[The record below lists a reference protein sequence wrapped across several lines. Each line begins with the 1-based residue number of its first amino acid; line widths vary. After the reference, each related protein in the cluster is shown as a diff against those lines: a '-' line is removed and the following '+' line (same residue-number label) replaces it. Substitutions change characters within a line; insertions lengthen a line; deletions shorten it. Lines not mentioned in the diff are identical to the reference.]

1 MLVYDRGKMDFLLYV
16 QFSIKD
22 QKIDIIMYYR
32 DHFEEIELTKA
43 NRDLMNEVV
52 NILMHYL
59 WKGL

>member
-1 MLVYDRGKMDFLLYV
+1 MDFLLYV